1 MDFLFGLVV
10 GVISFGVVLFTY
22 TYIQSKSHDN
32 DITVEQVTEYLKDKV
47 GEWGEWY
54 KPTEEIVDND
64 LSEMDG
70 DVPLVARVKKQAQPS
85 AVNDAE
91 IRRRAATTKD

>member
-22 TYIQSKSHDN
+22 NYIQSKSYDN

-64 LSEMDG
+64 LSEMDV

-91 IRRRAATTKD
+91 IRRRAAATKD